1 MQKACA
7 WPRCTELAFLFDGSE
22 LSASHSRGE
31 GRSFIVGGLG
41 SGVSGAPKPLPCMG
55 IWASHR
61 KFLEFVIRACRH
73 TEVKLSEHGT
83 RW

>member
-31 GRSFIVGGLG
+31 GRSFIVGGGVRKWGLRSAQAPPMYGDLG
-41 SGVSGAPKPLPCMG
+41 VPQEVFG
-55 IWASHR
+55 ICHSCLQTH
-61 KFLEFVIRACRH
+61 
-73 TEVKLSEHGT
+73 
-83 RW
+83 